1 MADPADFFK
10 DQLPQRNWST
20 VPTVLKTAYAA
31 AAEMMKS
38 DPILQIESA
47 QDNKGRVISWAVV
60 FGLKRAIE
68 NGSLPC
74 DFRWQDYAKPTGR
87 YLELRFTHSTASV
100 SQVEDPNR
108 QPRKVVFRESAR
120 LRVQNMFEGFEEEE
134 PLSGV
139 PHFILVHGYQAL
151 SFAHFALP
159 SATSSKKWEWSTENL
174 MNMPHEIPA
183 EGPPPE
189 DTDTD
194 FNEVNLLKEE
204 IERWRRDNE

>member
-1 MADPADFFK
+1 MADPADFFR
-10 DQLPQRNWST
+10 DQLPPRYWSI

-31 AAEMMKS
+31 ATEMMKS

-47 QDNKGRVISWAVV
+47 QDNKGRVISWAVD

-100 SQVEDPNR
+100 SQVEDPDR
-108 QPRKVVFRESAR
+108 QPRKVVFRENAR
-120 LRVQNMFEGFEEEE
+120 LRVQSMFEGFEEEE

-139 PHFILVHGYQAL
+139 PHFILVHGYQTL
-151 SFAHFALP
+151 SFAHFGLP
-159 SATSSKKWEWSTENL
+159 SATSSRKWEWYTENL
-174 MNMPHEIPA
+174 MNMPHEIQA

-194 FNEVNLLKEE
+194 FDEVNLIKEE
-204 IERWRRDNE
+204 IEKWRRDND